1 MHYHSYSFGTLSHAF
16 SLYRYISEIKDSFT
30 GYIGAMQIF
39 ANLVPVMKYQKHM
52 EAVIQGA
59 TVHVRKELVKVI
71 KNKKLQ
77 FKEK

>member
-1 MHYHSYSFGTLSHAF
+1 
-16 SLYRYISEIKDSFT
+16 
-30 GYIGAMQIF
+30 MQIF
-39 ANLVPVMKYQKHM
+39 ANLVAVMKYQKHM